1 MNNNLSKEDFKPID
15 KSQIPLIPGN
25 LPGSYWED
33 LMRKTKENRLAI
45 VSLIILL
52 IILFFVILG
61 PYFVPFT
68 YYQQDYENTNLL
80 PGENGHFFGTDSLG
94 RDIFSRLWYGGRVSL
109 FIASIVTLISMVIG
123 VGYGSVAGYCGGK
136 IDNLMM
142 RFVDIFLAIPGL
154 LINIMLL
161 VVLKP
166 GITTIIIAFGITGW
180 LNMARIVRGQ
190 VLQVKEENYVL
201 AARMLGADNKRI
213 ILKHIIP
220 NIIGPI
226 IVEMTLIIPSAIF
239 GEAFLSYI
247 GLGVRPPM
255 ASWGILASE
264 GIRVMRFYPFQL
276 IIPGMVISI
285 TILSFNLLGDGL
297 RDILDPKLGG

>member
-1 MNNNLSKEDFKPID
+1 MI
-15 KSQIPLIPGN
+15 
-25 LPGSYWED
+25 
-33 LMRKTKENRLAI
+33 
-45 VSLIILL
+45 IIL
-52 IILFFVILG
+52 VILG
-61 PYFVPFT
+61 PFFVPFN
-68 YYQQDYENTNLL
+68 YYEQDYQNTNLP
-80 PGENGHFFGTDSLG
+80 PGDKGHIFGTDSLG
-94 RDIFSRLWYGGRVSL
+94 RDIFSRLWIGGRVSL
-109 FIASIVTLISMVIG
+109 FIAIIVTLLSMIIG
-123 VGYGSVAGYCGGK
+123 IIYGSVAGYYGGRV
-136 IDNLMM
+136 DNIMM
-142 RFVDIFLAIPGL
+142 RIVDILLAIPGL

-190 VLQVKEENYVL
+190 VLQVKEQEYVL
-201 AARMLGADNKRI
+201 AARILGADNKRI

-226 IVEMTLIIPSAIF
+226 IIEMTLIIPSAIF

-255 ASWGILASE
+255 ASWGTLASE
-264 GIRVMRFYPFQL
+264 GIKAMRFYPFQL
-276 IIPGMVISI
+276 IIPGVVISL

-297 RDILDPKLGG
+297 RDILDPRLER

>member
-1 MNNNLSKEDFKPID
+1 MK
-15 KSQIPLIPGN
+15 
-25 LPGSYWED
+25 D
-33 LMRKTKENRLAI
+33 LTKESFEPLKNKDIYQDTNSLPLFYRQNLAKKFKKNKLAI
-45 VSLIILL
+45 LSLIILSII
-52 IILFFVILG
+52 IILVILG
-61 PYFVPFT
+61 PFFVPFN
-68 YYQQDYENTNLL
+68 YYEQDYQNTNLP
-80 PGENGHFFGTDSLG
+80 PGDKGHIFGTDSLG
-94 RDIFSRLWYGGRVSL
+94 RDIFSRLWIGGRVSL
-109 FIASIVTLISMVIG
+109 FIAIIVTLLSMIIG
-123 VGYGSVAGYCGGK
+123 IIYGSVAGYYGGRV
-136 IDNLMM
+136 DNIMM
-142 RFVDIFLAIPGL
+142 RIVDILLAIPGL

-190 VLQVKEENYVL
+190 VLQVKEQEYVL
-201 AARMLGADNKRI
+201 AARILGADNKRI

-226 IVEMTLIIPSAIF
+226 IIEMTLIIPSAIF

-255 ASWGILASE
+255 ASWGTLASE
-264 GIRVMRFYPFQL
+264 GIKAMRFYPFQL
-276 IIPGMVISI
+276 IIPGVVISL

-297 RDILDPKLGG
+297 RDILDPRLER

>member
-1 MNNNLSKEDFKPID
+1 
-15 KSQIPLIPGN
+15 
-25 LPGSYWED
+25 
-33 LMRKTKENRLAI
+33 
-45 VSLIILL
+45 
-52 IILFFVILG
+52 
-61 PYFVPFT
+61 
-68 YYQQDYENTNLL
+68 
-80 PGENGHFFGTDSLG
+80 
-94 RDIFSRLWYGGRVSL
+94 
-109 FIASIVTLISMVIG
+109 MVIG